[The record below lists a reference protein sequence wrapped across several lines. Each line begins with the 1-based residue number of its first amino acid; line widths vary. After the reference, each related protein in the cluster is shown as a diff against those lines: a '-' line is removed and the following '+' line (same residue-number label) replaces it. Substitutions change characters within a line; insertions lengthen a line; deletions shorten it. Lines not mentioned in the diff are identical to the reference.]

1 MSAEE
6 LTEKFHPTRDWCNS
20 SVRCLA
26 WHPHTNKVAVVM
38 RDDGVHVY
46 SAPSKEPYFD
56 RTAPP
61 FVPVLKY
68 KTLFTAYSNSES
80 WGSQPAFFN
89 HPRYKQQRGVTTLA
103 WRPFY
108 ASELAVGCSSGVLVW
123 TIDPTSTVARPSAGS
138 VSLLQAQG

>member
-68 KTLFTAYSNSES
+68 KTLFIIIQTQRVEVHSLSFSITPGTNSRE
-80 WGSQPAFFN
+80 
-89 HPRYKQQRGVTTLA
+89 
-103 WRPFY
+103 
-108 ASELAVGCSSGVLVW
+108 E
-123 TIDPTSTVARPSAGS
+123 
-138 VSLLQAQG
+138 

>member
-68 KTLFTAYSNSES
+68 KSLFTITYSNSES
-80 WGSQPAFFN
+80 
-89 HPRYKQQRGVTTLA
+89 RGGFTACLFQSPQVQTA
-103 WRPFY
+103 ERSDH
-108 ASELAVGCSSGVLVW
+108 AGMEAVLCF
-123 TIDPTSTVARPSAGS
+123 
-138 VSLLQAQG
+138 